1 MLTEKQVKEIRLHLE
16 KAQNPLFFFD
26 NDPDGLCSFLILQ
39 RYIGRGKGIPIKSF
53 PELMPEYFRKI
64 RELNADYVFILDKPL
79 VSVGFFEEINKINIP
94 VVWIDHHVTDN
105 LIPDFVNYYNPTL
118 NKKRTSEPVTA
129 LCYQISKKKED
140 LWISIIGSVSD
151 GFIPENY
158 KEFEKKY
165 PDLSMKSKN
174 ALEIFYRTDV
184 GKMARM
190 MSFGLKDRTTNV
202 INMIRFLIKAKN
214 PYEFLHADLK
224 NSFQKR
230 FHQIDSKYQHLLKKA
245 VALGKKQRKIIFFQ
259 YGGDLSMSSD
269 IANELTYLFNNRNIA
284 VVYIKGSKANISF
297 RGNKIRTGFLKSIEG
312 LEGATGGGHENA
324 VGGQIKI
331 EDIEKFR
338 ENLEKNLN

>member
-129 LCYQISKKKED
+129 LCYQITGKKED
-140 LWISIIGSVSD
+140 Y
-151 GFIPENY
+151 NY
-158 KEFEKKY
+158 
-165 PDLSMKSKN
+165 
-174 ALEIFYRTDV
+174 IHR
-184 GKMARM
+184 
-190 MSFGLKDRTTNV
+190 
-202 INMIRFLIKAKN
+202 
-214 PYEFLHADLK
+214 
-224 NSFQKR
+224 
-230 FHQIDSKYQHLLKKA
+230 
-245 VALGKKQRKIIFFQ
+245 
-259 YGGDLSMSSD
+259 
-269 IANELTYLFNNRNIA
+269 
-284 VVYIKGSKANISF
+284 
-297 RGNKIRTGFLKSIEG
+297 
-312 LEGATGGGHENA
+312 
-324 VGGQIKI
+324 
-331 EDIEKFR
+331 
-338 ENLEKNLN
+338 